1 MIGSPFSVLVTSV
14 FMIAIIGLALF
25 LILSVVRIAPG
36 RLRTHLLIMAAL
48 FAAIGTSSILGAQSY
63 MNLRLENAISV
74 VEDVRPDPLN
84 YPFYA
89 IGQIFKTT
97 GLIKPCSGLLVSQD
111 KVITAASCLKS
122 VSSSSGFSKPEIIL
136 VQFPNHPVSR
146 VAHYTISEDYD
157 PDARDMPARVIEDW
171 AVLTLDEPVLDRAP
185 VPMTDDSQYDEAS
198 YMIAGYPG
206 TVGSS
211 LISNKN
217 CKILQDKIYAFF
229 LAHGGEE
236 NRYFLHSCHSSDSS
250 AGAPIIT
257 KRDDGEYQM
266 RGFHVSVLGAYNQKL
281 GIGIPA
287 AAISMTGGF
296 TPYKVNINTTPP
308 RRF

>member
-1 MIGSPFSVLVTSV
+1 M
-14 FMIAIIGLALF
+14 
-25 LILSVVRIAPG
+25 
-36 RLRTHLLIMAAL
+36 
-48 FAAIGTSSILGAQSY
+48 
-63 MNLRLENAISV
+63 
-74 VEDVRPDPLN
+74 
-84 YPFYA
+84 
-89 IGQIFKTT
+89 
-97 GLIKPCSGLLVSQD
+97 
-111 KVITAASCLKS
+111 
-122 VSSSSGFSKPEIIL
+122 
-136 VQFPNHPVSR
+136 QFPNHPVSR

-250 AGAPIIT
+250 EIGRA
-257 KRDDGEYQM
+257 
-266 RGFHVSVLGAYNQKL
+266 HV
-281 GIGIPA
+281 
-287 AAISMTGGF
+287 
-296 TPYKVNINTTPP
+296 
-308 RRF
+308 